1 MTGDDALAGF
11 AEALASEGLAE
22 HTRTAYATDVR
33 QLLDFVGG
41 EFEPQ
46 TLTQEALCEFFNQR
60 LDERKDGVSMR
71 TARRQLSSI
80 ARFFE
85 YLNDRGITKD
95 NPAKY
100 LELGRTFRQPPVVL
114 TPEEIHAL
122 LAAAEGGRPTDA
134 RDRALVELLYSTGV
148 RIHEALGLRVGEI
161 DLAGRMLRV
170 RGKGGRER
178 EVIFG
183 ERAEV
188 ALSEYLRVRPGI
200 IPAGAPASDALF
212 LNQMGKPLSRRSAN
226 RILARLTKK
235 AALIKPVS
243 AHKLR
248 HAFATHLLDGG
259 ADLRT
264 VQKLLG
270 HARLDTTNIYT
281 RVSTRLLS
289 QTYDSTHPRAKKE
302 R

>member
-1 MTGDDALAGF
+1 MTKDDALLGF
-11 AEALASEGLAE
+11 VEELASEGLAE
-22 HTRTAYATDVR
+22 LTRTAYTTDVR

-41 EFEPQ
+41 DFEPQ
-46 TLTQEALCEFFNQR
+46 ALTQEILYEFFNQR

-80 ARFFE
+80 SRFFE
-85 YLNDRGITKD
+85 YLTDRGLVKD
-95 NPAKY
+95 NPVKHV
-100 LELGRTFRQPPVVL
+100 ELGRAYRQPPVVL
-114 TPEEIHAL
+114 TPEEVDAL
-122 LAAAEGGRPTDA
+122 IAAAEGSRPMDA

-148 RIHEALGLRVGEI
+148 RIHEALALTASEI
-161 DLAGRMLRV
+161 DLSGRVLRV
-170 RGKGGRER
+170 RGKGGKER
-178 EVIFG
+178 EVVFG
-183 ERAEV
+183 DRA
-188 ALSEYLRVRPGI
+188 AKTLQEYFDLRLGMFPRGVPI
-200 IPAGAPASDALF
+200 TDELF
-212 LNQMGKPLSRRSAN
+212 LNRNGRPLSRRSAN

-235 AALIKPVS
+235 AALLKPVS

-281 RVSTRLLS
+281 QVSTRLLS
-289 QTYDSTHPRAKKE
+289 QTYDTTHPRAKKGG
-302 R
+302 